1 VRRKRG
7 RRSDVSGAGSGPRPG
22 LWGTRGTP
30 SGELADET
38 PPAGRG

>member
-22 LWGTRGTP
+22 LWGTR
-30 SGELADET
+30 SGDAVWR
-38 PPAGRG
+38 ASG